1 MVSYST
7 RRGSLHPHVFL
18 RRILP
23 RSFTLPP
30 RFQAVF
36 RPPPPPLLQIQ
47 TLDFFRIFFPRFD
60 PYVFGQI
67 AGRVDARPF
76 PRAIRLSFIFLSKS
90 PCLFAFDKIDG
101 AEFGY
106 GSSTCLFSQCSC
118 PFLHRTTIHCTL
130 SLPRDP
136 FPLFSYP
143 HALSILPSFHT
154 CRSQPRPL

>member
-7 RRGSLHPHVFL
+7 RRVTLHPHVLL
-18 RRILP
+18 RRILT

-67 AGRVDARPF
+67 AGRMSARPF
-76 PRAIRLSFIFLSKS
+76 PRAVCLSFIFHSE
-90 PCLFAFDKIDG
+90 I
-101 AEFGY
+101 
-106 GSSTCLFSQCSC
+106 
-118 PFLHRTTIHCTL
+118 
-130 SLPRDP
+130 SLPFR
-136 FPLFSYP
+136 LRQIRW
-143 HALSILPSFHT
+143 HRILSRVVYVSFL
-154 CRSQPRPL
+154 SML